1 MAQSTRSKSYTVLRE
16 ALVSLSGYVPLEGRK
31 RKEAKRF
38 VKFATVGALGALTDF
53 AILNLLIQAFSFV
66 EWQANAISFTAAVM
80 QNFTLNRRWTFPESQ
95 ERHAGKQLSQF
106 ALVSL
111 IGLALNMAVFLTIH
125 HGFEAQWIAFVGDEH
140 LGFTLSYNVAK
151 LLAIGVVLFWNFAA
165 NRLWTYKGL

>member
-1 MAQSTRSKSYTVLRE
+1 MLE
-16 ALVSLSGYVPLEGRK
+16 NLSSAIPLTGRK

-38 VKFATVGALGALTDF
+38 VKFATVGAAGAVTDF
-53 AILNLLIQAFSFV
+53 AILNILIQLAGFQ
-66 EWQANAISFTAAVM
+66 EWQANAVSFTAAVI
-80 QNFTLNRRWTFPESQ
+80 QNFSLNRRWTFPESQ
-95 ERHAGKQLSQF
+95 DRHAGKQLGQF

-111 IGLALNMAVFLTIH
+111 TGLALNMAVFLTIH